1 MADRSAPSS
10 CAGWEAGN
18 SARARRVPCRSSWA
32 IRVKSQYKM
41 IRGMDPWL
49 VIVAQL
55 PTEDPSARMRV
66 LRKLES
72 LGAGVLREGVYALPD
87 TPANRKSLDELAAH
101 VGREGGTA
109 YALRVAATSQ
119 GQNDAFRRLFDRSA
133 QYEALVKI
141 VEGLR
146 LGFGQSDPSA
156 LARVLLKQR
165 RDFEAISAL
174 DFFPSPAKARA
185 QQALADADQEIR
197 KLYFS
202 KAPTSIATGEKLHG
216 RTWATRKPL
225 RADRLAGARAG
236 RRPAPSASASRAR
249 ISPPATRSSP
259 TRKSCAS
266 CSSAPTRRSPGS
278 APSST
283 IWKRAARRC
292 RRPPGCRR
300 SWRARCAVRRAT
312 TSSSPKRKRPST
324 FSTKRTSSRR
334 RASVAPPR
342 VASACCRP
350 TAVRAAP

>member
-1 MADRSAPSS
+1 
-10 CAGWEAGN
+10 
-18 SARARRVPCRSSWA
+18 
-32 IRVKSQYKM
+32 
-41 IRGMDPWL
+41 MDPWL

-225 RADRLAGARAG
+225 RADRLASAWLVRRFIDPEAKMLWLEGAG
-236 RRPAPSASASRAR
+236 EAPPGAISFGFQGAHFAPGDALVAYEEIMRQLQLGANQAIAR
-249 ISPPATRSSP
+249 IGAIVHYLE
-259 TRKSCAS
+259 AGG
-266 CSSAPTRRSPGS
+266 APVQE
-278 APSST
+278 
-283 IWKRAARRC
+283 AA
-292 RRPPGCRR
+292 GVQTLLEG
-300 SWRARCAVRRAT
+300 AVRRAQ
-312 TSSSPKRKRPST
+312 SDDELLAEAEKT
-324 FSTKRTSSRR
+324 FDLLYE
-334 RASVAPPR
+334 AYFEPPPPR
-342 VASACCRP
+342 QRG
-350 TAVRAAP
+350 AATRS

>member
-1 MADRSAPSS
+1 
-10 CAGWEAGN
+10 
-18 SARARRVPCRSSWA
+18 
-32 IRVKSQYKM
+32 
-41 IRGMDPWL
+41 MDPWL

-133 QYEALVKI
+133 RYEALVKI

-185 QQALADADQEIR
+185 QQALADADHEIR

-225 RADRLAGARAG
+225 RADRLASAWLVRRFIDPEAKMLWLEGAG
-236 RRPAPSASASRAR
+236 EAPPGAISFGFQDAHFAPGDALVAYEEIMRQLQLGANQAIAR
-249 ISPPATRSSP
+249 IGAIVHFLE
-259 TRKSCAS
+259 AGG
-266 CSSAPTRRSPGS
+266 APVQE
-278 APSST
+278 
-283 IWKRAARRC
+283 AA
-292 RRPPGCRR
+292 GVLTLLEG
-300 SWRARCAVRRAT
+300 AVRRAQNDDELLAEAEKT
-312 TSSSPKRKRPST
+312 FDLLYEAYFEPPPRPHG
-324 FSTKRTSSRR
+324 
-334 RASVAPPR
+334 AAPP
-342 VASACCRP
+342 A
-350 TAVRAAP
+350 

>member
-1 MADRSAPSS
+1 
-10 CAGWEAGN
+10 
-18 SARARRVPCRSSWA
+18 
-32 IRVKSQYKM
+32 
-41 IRGMDPWL
+41 MDPWL

-101 VGREGGTA
+101 VGREGGIA

-225 RADRLAGARAG
+225 RADRLASAWLVRRFIDPEAKMLWLEGAG
-236 RRPAPSASASRAR
+236 EAPPGAISFGFQGAHFAPGDALVAYEEIMRQLQLGANQAIAR
-249 ISPPATRSSP
+249 IGAIVHYLE
-259 TRKSCAS
+259 AGG
-266 CSSAPTRRSPGS
+266 APVQE
-278 APSST
+278 
-283 IWKRAARRC
+283 AA
-292 RRPPGCRR
+292 GVQTLLEG
-300 SWRARCAVRRAT
+300 AVRRAQSDDELLAEAEKT
-312 TSSSPKRKRPST
+312 FDLLYEAYFEPSPRQRG
-324 FSTKRTSSRR
+324 
-334 RASVAPPR
+334 
-342 VASACCRP
+342 
-350 TAVRAAP
+350 AATRS

>member
-1 MADRSAPSS
+1 
-10 CAGWEAGN
+10 
-18 SARARRVPCRSSWA
+18 
-32 IRVKSQYKM
+32 
-41 IRGMDPWL
+41 MDPWL

-225 RADRLAGARAG
+225 RADRLASAWLVRRFIDPEAKMLWLEGAGEAPAG
-236 RRPAPSASASRAR
+236 AISFGFQGAHFAPGDALVAYEEIMRQLQLGANQAIAR
-249 ISPPATRSSP
+249 IGAIVHYLE
-259 TRKSCAS
+259 AGG
-266 CSSAPTRRSPGS
+266 APVQE
-278 APSST
+278 
-283 IWKRAARRC
+283 AA
-292 RRPPGCRR
+292 GVQTLLEG
-300 SWRARCAVRRAT
+300 AVRRAQSDDELLAEAEKT
-312 TSSSPKRKRPST
+312 FDLLYEAYFEPSPRQRG
-324 FSTKRTSSRR
+324 
-334 RASVAPPR
+334 
-342 VASACCRP
+342 
-350 TAVRAAP
+350 AATRS

>member
-1 MADRSAPSS
+1 
-10 CAGWEAGN
+10 
-18 SARARRVPCRSSWA
+18 
-32 IRVKSQYKM
+32 
-41 IRGMDPWL
+41 MDPWL

-225 RADRLAGARAG
+225 RADRLASAWLVRRFIDPEAKMLWLEDAG
-236 RRPAPSASASRAR
+236 EAPSGAISFGFQGAHFAPGDALVAYEEIMRQLQLGANQAIAR
-249 ISPPATRSSP
+249 IGAIVHYLE
-259 TRKSCAS
+259 AGG
-266 CSSAPTRRSPGS
+266 APVQE
-278 APSST
+278 
-283 IWKRAARRC
+283 AA
-292 RRPPGCRR
+292 GVQTLLEG
-300 SWRARCAVRRAT
+300 AVRRAQSDDELLAEAEKT
-312 TSSSPKRKRPST
+312 FDLLYEAYFEPSPRQRG
-324 FSTKRTSSRR
+324 
-334 RASVAPPR
+334 
-342 VASACCRP
+342 
-350 TAVRAAP
+350 AATRS